1 MNAQTI
7 FITGGSG
14 FIGSRVV
21 RQLINQGYNV
31 RCLLRPTS
39 DTTRIDDLPIER
51 VIGDIR
57 DKASVAAGMAGCDG
71 VIHLASLSNWDDI
84 HSPLMHEVVVEGS
97 CNVLAAAQACGNLR
111 TVYVSSIIAVNG
123 AKEAQVQ
130 NEASPFTLRDRKSYS
145 YAFAK
150 QKVEAVCQEMAA
162 AGLPVVIVNPAE
174 VYGPHD
180 DNLVTAGNLVDFAQ
194 SNPVLAPTGGTS
206 VVHVDDV
213 AAGIIAAYER
223 GRVGERYILGGDNLT
238 IRELAALTLELLGQ
252 EKRTVTLPNG
262 LLMVLAKLGSALHL
276 PLPFNPA
283 VIPYAVRY
291 WWMDNT
297 KARAELGVGF
307 RSARETLAP
316 TLAWLVDGGY
326 IVREGNPLPA
336 SPSLGE
342 ELTSRR
348 SVNGSLPSLE
358 RAREG

>member
-1 MNAQTI
+1 MNRQTI
-7 FITGGSG
+7 FITGGNG

-21 RQLINQGYNV
+21 RQLINQGYHV

-39 DTTRIDDLPIER
+39 KTARIDDLPIER
-51 VIGDIR
+51 VTGDIR
-57 DKASVAAGMAGCDG
+57 DRASLEAGMQGSDG

-123 AKEAQVQ
+123 TKEAQVQ
-130 NEASPFTLRDRKSYS
+130 NEESPFTLRDRTSYS

-150 QKVEAVCQEMAA
+150 QKVEAICREMVA

-180 DNLVTAGNLVDFAQ
+180 DNMVTAGNLVDFAQ
-194 SNPVLAPTGGTS
+194 SNPVFVPTGGTS

-213 AAGIIAAYER
+213 ATGIIAAFER

-238 IRELAALTLELLGQ
+238 IRELAALTLEILGQ
-252 EKRTVTLPNG
+252 QKRIVTLPNR
-262 LLMVLAKLGSALHL
+262 LLLALAKVGSALHI

-291 WWMDNT
+291 WWMDNA
-297 KARAELGVGF
+297 KAQQELNVTF
-307 RSARETLAP
+307 RSAQETLMP
-316 TLAWLVDGGY
+316 TVEWLVDGGY
-326 IVREGNPLPA
+326 IEKPPRHQWTGLENSA
-336 SPSLGE
+336 S
-342 ELTSRR
+342 
-348 SVNGSLPSLE
+348 
-358 RAREG
+358 